1 MHGHRRGRGPGIIGA
16 VLADVPA
23 ASLVLLAVAAVGAG
37 AINTLVGSG
46 TLLTFPALLAVGLPP
61 VAANVTNNVGL
72 VFGSV
77 AGTWGYRREL
87 AGQGRRLAWL
97 LPFSAV
103 GGLTGAALL
112 LVLPGSVFAAAV
124 PALVAAGVLLV
135 VAQPWLAA
143 RAARAA
149 AAGGTE
155 TPGGRAGTEGRPSWR
170 PASWAAT
177 VGLLTGVA
185 AAGVYGGYF
194 GAAQGVILIGLL
206 GATLADGLQ
215 RLNATKNALAA
226 TVNLL
231 ATVLFVVAAPDLV
244 DWGLAATVA
253 VGAVVGGVLG
263 ARYGRRLPPRVLR
276 AVVVVVGV
284 VAVIALLVR

>member
-1 MHGHRRGRGPGIIGA
+1 M
-16 VLADVPA
+16 LADVPI
-23 ASLVLLAVAAVGAG
+23 ASLALLVVAAVGAG

-46 TLLTFPALLAVGLPP
+46 TLLTFPALLAAGLPP
-61 VAANVTNNVGL
+61 VTANVTNNVGL

-103 GGLTGAALL
+103 GGLTGAGLL
-112 LVLPGSVFAAAV
+112 LVLPQRVFDTAV
-124 PALVAAGVLLV
+124 PVLVGMGVLLV
-135 VAQPWLAA
+135 LAQPRLAA

-149 AAGGTE
+149 AAREAAGG
-155 TPGGRAGTEGRPSWR
+155 GGSWR
-170 PASWAAT
+170 PVSGAAT
-177 VGLLTGVA
+177 VGLLAGVA

-215 RLNATKNALAA
+215 RLNATKNALASA
-226 TVNLL
+226 VNLL

-244 DWGLAATVA
+244 DWRLAATVA

-263 ARYGRRLPPRVLR
+263 ARYGRRLPARALR
-276 AVVVVVGV
+276 AVIAVVGV
-284 VAVIALLVR
+284 VAVIALAVR

>member
-1 MHGHRRGRGPGIIGA
+1 MLLEAP
-16 VLADVPA
+16 PA
-23 ASLVLLAVAAVGAG
+23 LIALLVLAAVGAG

-46 TLLTFPALLAVGLPP
+46 TLLTFPTLLAVGLPP
-61 VAANVTNNVGL
+61 VAANITNNVGL
-72 VFGSV
+72 VFGSI

-97 LPFSAV
+97 LPFSAA
-103 GGLTGAALL
+103 GGLLGAGLL
-112 LVLPGSVFAAAV
+112 LVLPERVFGSAV
-124 PALVAAGVLLV
+124 PVLVAVGVVLV
-135 VAQPWLAA
+135 VAQPWLAR

-149 AAGGTE
+149 ESNRLATTDGHVA
-155 TPGGRAGTEGRPSWR
+155 WR

-177 VGLLTGVA
+177 VGLLLGVA

-206 GATLADGLQ
+206 GATLADNLQ

-231 ATVLFVVAAPDLV
+231 ATVLFLIAAPDQV
-244 DWGLAATVA
+244 DWGLAAVVA
-253 VGAVVGGVLG
+253 IGAIVGGTLG
-263 ARYGRRLPPRVLR
+263 ARYGRRLPPAVLR
-276 AVVVVVGV
+276 GVIVVVGV
-284 VAVIALLVR
+284 VAIIGLLAS

>member
-1 MHGHRRGRGPGIIGA
+1 M
-16 VLADVPA
+16 
-23 ASLVLLAVAAVGAG
+23 LLAVAAVGAG

-103 GGLTGAALL
+103 GGLTGATLL

-155 TPGGRAGTEGRPSWR
+155 TPSGRAGTEGRPSWR

-276 AVVVVVGV
+276 AVVVAVGV